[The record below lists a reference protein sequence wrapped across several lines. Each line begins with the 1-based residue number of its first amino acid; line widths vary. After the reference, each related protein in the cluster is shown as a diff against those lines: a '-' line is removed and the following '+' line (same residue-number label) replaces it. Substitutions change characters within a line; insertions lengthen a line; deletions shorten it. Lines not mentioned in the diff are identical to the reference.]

1 MTEAM
6 KQKRQHLAELSRV
19 IKMKI
24 QQGITNAATV
34 NEGLIELY
42 SEGDESLE
50 FNTFFEWKKKGFSIK
65 KGSHAFLVWGK
76 PRKIPVIDAE
86 KDSDQEDEFKFW
98 PVAYLFS
105 ENQVEK
111 SMKEKEVAA

>member
-1 MTEAM
+1 
-6 KQKRQHLAELSRV
+6 
-19 IKMKI
+19 MKI
-24 QQGITNAATV
+24 QQGVTNAATI

-42 SEGDESLE
+42 SEGDESME

-76 PRKIPVIDAE
+76 PKKLPVSPKE
-86 KDSDQEDEFKFW
+86 GETEETEEDEFKFW

-105 ENQVEK
+105 EKQVEK
-111 SMKEKEVAA
+111 TKKEKEVQNEMA